1 MKKYKCSV
9 CGYIYDEVDGDP
21 NSGIKPGTKWDSIP
35 NQWSCPLCGAE
46 KSDFAEEAT
55 EKSAAP
61 QQSDTSNKE
70 AVKGDQSAGEF
81 SATCSNLAKGL
92 TKQYR
97 FEEAE
102 LLNQLAEYYK
112 AKSEVEMHGELKELQ
127 TLMDVDLESGYAD
140 ASLIATN
147 SADRGALRALVWGEK
162 VTRMLYSILGR
173 YEKEHNA
180 FIENTH
186 VYVCD
191 ICGFVYVGDQL
202 PDICPVCKVP
212 NSKIIEVKRG

>member
-1 MKKYKCSV
+1 LKKYKCSV
-9 CGYIYDEVDGDP
+9 CGYIYEEAIGDVER
-21 NSGIKPGTKWDSIP
+21 GIAPGTAWESISD
-35 NQWSCPLCGAE
+35 QWSCPLCGAE
-46 KSDFAEEAT
+46 KSDFEEEAT
-55 EKSAAP
+55 EKSTTP
-61 QQSDTSNKE
+61 QQSGTRNKD
-70 AVKGDQSAGEF
+70 AVKGDHSAGEI

-102 LLNQLAEYYK
+102 LLNQLAAYYK
-112 AKSEVEMHGELKELQ
+112 VISEEEMQGELVELQ

-162 VTRMLYSILGR
+162 VTRMLNSILGR
-173 YEKEHNA
+173 YEKQHNA
-180 FIENTH
+180 FIENTN